1 MKHSLYFFLGFI
13 LLASLLNGCQDA
25 TRKENKNLNNVS
37 SVYQADLKEI
47 LQDSKL
53 TVLAENSANSY
64 FIYRGQKMG
73 LEYEILREFARSLGV
88 DLEVKIVKNLDLI
101 IDQLNNGEGD
111 IISCNYT
118 ITKERKKK
126 IDFSTP
132 YMRTSQVLVQR
143 KPENWR
149 EMRRKE
155 WKAQLI
161 KDPSQLIGKKIHVW
175 KNSSY
180 FERMI
185 NLQDELGDTIYLEP
199 LDGDINPEDIIELV
213 DKEFIDYTVTD
224 ENVARINQR
233 FYPNI
238 DASLE
243 LSVKQKIAFG
253 LRKSSPLLQKSLNNF
268 LEKFMKT
275 ATFSYIKH
283 KYLNM
288 SRFSGKS
295 KGNYASTSG
304 NQISSFD
311 EIIQAEAEKYDW
323 DWRLLAALIYQ
334 ESKFRL
340 GQQTWAG
347 AYGLMQFM
355 PSVGPSYGVYPDSPP
370 ATQIKG
376 GMRKLSDDYKGWEE
390 IPDSLQRVKFTLATY
405 NAGKGHVLDAQRLA
419 KKNGKDPLVWDDN
432 VEIFINR
439 LSQPKYYQDP
449 VCYYGYMR
457 GSETYKYVREI
468 FIRFNEYKTAFDLDV

>member
-1 MKHSLYFFLGFI
+1 
-13 LLASLLNGCQDA
+13 
-25 TRKENKNLNNVS
+25 
-37 SVYQADLKEI
+37 
-47 LQDSKL
+47 
-53 TVLAENSANSY
+53 
-64 FIYRGQKMG
+64 
-73 LEYEILREFARSLGV
+73 
-88 DLEVKIVKNLDLI
+88 
-101 IDQLNNGEGD
+101 
-111 IISCNYT
+111 
-118 ITKERKKK
+118 
-126 IDFSTP
+126 
-132 YMRTSQVLVQR
+132 
-143 KPENWR
+143 
-149 EMRRKE
+149 
-155 WKAQLI
+155 
-161 KDPSQLIGKKIHVW
+161 
-175 KNSSY
+175 
-180 FERMI
+180 MI

-340 GQQTWAG
+340 GQQSWAG

-376 GMRKLSDDYKGWEE
+376 GMRKLSDDYKGWDE

>member
-1 MKHSLYFFLGFI
+1 MKHSLYFFLGYIF
-13 LLASLLNGCQDA
+13 LVTMLNGCQNP
-25 TRKENKNLNNVS
+25 TRKEKENLNTAS
-37 SVYQADLKEI
+37 SVHQADLKEI

-53 TVLAENSANSY
+53 TILAENSANSY

-101 IDQLNNGEGD
+101 TDQLNNGEGD

-126 IDFSTP
+126 IDFSIP
-132 YMRTSQVLVQR
+132 FMRTSQVLVQR
-143 KPENWR
+143 KPENWK

-155 WKAQLI
+155 WNAQLI
-161 KDPSQLIGKKIHVW
+161 TDPSQLIGKKIHVW

-213 DKEFIDYTVTD
+213 DKGFIDYTVTD
-224 ENVARINQR
+224 QNVARINQR

-268 LEKFMKT
+268 LTDFMKT

-288 SRFSGKS
+288 SKYAGKS

-304 NQISSFD
+304 NQISPYD
-311 EIIQAEAEKYDW
+311 QIIQAEAQKSKW

-340 GQQTWAG
+340 GQQSWAG

-370 ATQIKG
+370 AVQIKG
-376 GMRKLSDDYKGWEE
+376 GMRKLSDDYNGWED
-390 IPDSLQRVKFTLATY
+390 IPDSLQRFKFTLATY
-405 NAGKGHVLDAQRLA
+405 NAGKGHILDAQRLA
-419 KKNGKDPLVWDDN
+419 KKNGKDPLVWDNN

-468 FIRFNEYKTAFDLDV
+468 FIRFSEYKTAFDLDV

>member
-37 SVYQADLKEI
+37 SVHQADLKEI

-340 GQQTWAG
+340 GQQSWAG